1 MTKRILLI
9 LLTLILVSII
19 IVLLIGGGMGRRPE
33 RNVFNLSQTNYIAHR
48 GLYNYFAENSFE
60 GYENCRL
67 MGFKAIETDI
77 RVSKDNHLI
86 VFHDDSTQRL
96 LGVNSTVDE
105 FTLDELEES
114 HLFFQGQ
121 ETINKVMSLNNFLSS
136 FQKDFV
142 IYLDNKVNKKWVAD
156 SLLSQ
161 ITNRNAQGS
170 VIVASSNLLF
180 LSYIKFKNPD
190 IFTALE
196 GFNAGK
202 EWIYS
207 LIPKN
212 FKPDYYSS
220 FISKIDDKH
229 LEFLKENQL
238 LDHKIVY
245 GVDSENLNYTLH
257 SGLRNMILDFDSSFV
272 EILPQKDSLI
282 QGKN

>member
-1 MTKRILLI
+1 
-9 LLTLILVSII
+9 
-19 IVLLIGGGMGRRPE
+19 
-33 RNVFNLSQTNYIAHR
+33 
-48 GLYNYFAENSFE
+48 
-60 GYENCRL
+60 
-67 MGFKAIETDI
+67 
-77 RVSKDNHLI
+77 
-86 VFHDDSTQRL
+86 
-96 LGVNSTVDE
+96 
-105 FTLDELEES
+105 
-114 HLFFQGQ
+114 
-121 ETINKVMSLNNFLSS
+121 MSLNNFLSS

-257 SGLRNMILDFDSSFV
+257 SGLRNIILDFDSSFV

-282 QGKN
+282 QEKN

>member
-1 MTKRILLI
+1 MLKRIFLI
-9 LLTLILVSII
+9 LLALIPVSILSL
-19 IVLLIGGGMGRRPE
+19 LLIGGGMGRMPE
-33 RNVFNLSQTNYIAHR
+33 RSVFNSSETNYIAHR

-67 MGFKAIETDI
+67 MGFKSIETDI

-96 LGVNSTVDE
+96 LGVNSTVE
-105 FTLDELEES
+105 ELTLAELERI
-114 HLFFQGQ
+114 HLLFNGQ
-121 ETINKVMSLNNFLSS
+121 ATKNTVMSLNTFLKS
-136 FQKDFV
+136 FQNDFV

-161 ITNRNAQGS
+161 IKKSKAQGS

-180 LSYIKFKNPD
+180 LSYIKYKNPD

-207 LIPKN
+207 LVPKK

-220 FISKIDDKH
+220 FVSKIDDKH
-229 LEFLKENQL
+229 LEFLRENQL
-238 LDHKIVY
+238 LNHKIVY
-245 GVDSENLNYTLH
+245 GVDRENLNYTLQ
-257 SGLRNMILDFDSSFV
+257 SGIGNMILDFDSSFV
-272 EILPQKDSLI
+272 EILPQHDSLH
-282 QGKN
+282 QDKK